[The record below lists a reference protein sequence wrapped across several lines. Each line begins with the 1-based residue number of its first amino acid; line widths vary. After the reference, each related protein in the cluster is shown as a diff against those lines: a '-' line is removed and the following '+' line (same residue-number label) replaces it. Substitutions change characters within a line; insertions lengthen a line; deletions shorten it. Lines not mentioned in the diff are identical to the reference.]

1 MNTSGESLISSLLWS
16 STDLEI
22 MRSLGGTND
31 TFIAAYP
38 EANTM
43 RVSDLLEAIRGKHG
57 RRRKSRKGTPEQRC
71 SRTGSSSPEPTTPPS
86 GIQVDDADAS

>member
-43 RVSDLLEAIRGKHG
+43 RVSDLLEAI
-57 RRRKSRKGTPEQRC
+57 
-71 SRTGSSSPEPTTPPS
+71 
-86 GIQVDDADAS
+86 